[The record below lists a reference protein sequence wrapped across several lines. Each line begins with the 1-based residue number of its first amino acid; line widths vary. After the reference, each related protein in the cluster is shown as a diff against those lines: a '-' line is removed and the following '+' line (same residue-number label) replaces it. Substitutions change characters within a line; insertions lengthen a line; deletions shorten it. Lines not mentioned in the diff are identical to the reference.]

1 MLASPGSAR
10 AEKPVSADEAD
21 GWTHV
26 PINDRKP
33 RTQYEFSRDG
43 EQLTI
48 HARAESSASLLMK
61 PAAGIELARTPLVAW
76 RWLVLQSPQ
85 EADIAEAGREDAA
98 ARLVFVFDGDRS
110 RLPWTDRAVMA
121 TADRLGSRPMP
132 FATLMYVTSS
142 LHPVGSVLPN
152 PYTRRVRMLVVDAQK
167 PSVPASWQSFRRD
180 LVADYKQAFGEAP
193 GPLIAWGLMS
203 DSDNTGSRAE
213 AVYAPVRFSARD

>member
-1 MLASPGSAR
+1 MPAAQGTAI
-10 AEKPVSADEAD
+10 AENPQGADAKDE
-21 GWTHV
+21 WTHV

-33 RTQYEFSRDG
+33 RTQYEFDRDDG
-43 EQLTI
+43 QAAI
-48 HARAESSASLLMK
+48 RARAERSASLLMK
-61 PAAGIELARTPLVAW
+61 PASGIELARTPLVAW

-85 EADIAEAGREDAA
+85 EADIADAGREDAA

-121 TADRLGSRPMP
+121 AADRLGSRPMP

-142 LHPVGSVLPN
+142 LYPVGSVLPN

-167 PSVPASWQSFRRD
+167 SNTPASWQSFRRD
-180 LVADYKQAFGEAP
+180 LVADYTQAFGEAP

-203 DSDNTGSRAE
+203 DSDNTGGRAE
-213 AVYAPVRFSARD
+213 AVYAPVRFSTRD